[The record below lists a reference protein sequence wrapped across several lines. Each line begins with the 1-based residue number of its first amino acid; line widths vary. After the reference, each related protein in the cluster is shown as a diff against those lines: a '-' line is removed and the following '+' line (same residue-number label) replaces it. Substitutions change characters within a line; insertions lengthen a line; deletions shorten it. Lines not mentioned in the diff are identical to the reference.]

1 MLGERLRQFENLKGG
16 LAKKRGGGGGGGDT
30 PIHPVLNDLLAL
42 IFVFLSS
49 NYEFIEFGF

>member
-16 LAKKRGGGGGGGDT
+16 LAKKRGGGGGGDT